1 MSGWTM
7 AVAALLLAATGPGD
21 TVTVKREGARLMK
34 APRFFGAACG
44 ASVVPGTTVKLL
56 ELKAGWARLAAP
68 GGGACWLHET
78 AWSDRAAGELS
89 AAGGKTSSRDVELAG
104 RGFSEGEE
112 ARYKGEHPDLGPA
125 FQAIDAHLARGG
137 EPSPAEVSRFMAD
150 GKIGGAP

>member
-7 AVAALLLAATGPGD
+7 VVTALLLSATAPGD

-34 APRFFGAACG
+34 APRFFGAACD
-44 ASVVPGTTVKLL
+44 AAVAPGTRVKLL
-56 ELKAGWARLAAP
+56 EVRQGWARLATP

-78 AWSDRAAGELS
+78 AWKDRTAGGLA

-112 ARYKGEHPDLGPA
+112 ARYKGEHPDLGAA
-125 FQAIDAHLARGG
+125 FRALDAHLARGA
-137 EPSPAEVSRFMAD
+137 ESTPAEVARFMAD
-150 GKIGGAP
+150 GQIGGGP

>member
-34 APRFFGAACG
+34 APRFFGAACD
-44 ASVVPGTTVKLL
+44 ASVAPGTRVKLL

-125 FQAIDAHLARGG
+125 FQALDAHLARGA